1 MSPLQL
7 SKAQVSQISGRPD
20 TSGRALNARSFKRR
34 PNDRVSSANRGIAI
48 IGGYSVLL
56 VVIEAKMIDQAVLF
70 MLIIVASQT
79 VVFARSNPRFLTFF
93 WRQEQL
99 NIRGTTIVD
108 GKVAHHEN
116 SRRLT
121 PDGKRHAIE
130 PLMTIRPSSI
140 ARISARHRNSHS
152 HANDG

>member
-20 TSGRALNARSFKRR
+20 TSGRAMNARSFKRR

-56 VVIEAKMIDQAVLF
+56 VIIEAKMIDQAVLF

-93 WRQEQL
+93 GGRSSSISGAQ
-99 NIRGTTIVD
+99 
-108 GKVAHHEN
+108 
-116 SRRLT
+116 
-121 PDGKRHAIE
+121 
-130 PLMTIRPSSI
+130 PSSMAKLPTMRI
-140 ARISARHRNSHS
+140 A
-152 HANDG
+152 DG